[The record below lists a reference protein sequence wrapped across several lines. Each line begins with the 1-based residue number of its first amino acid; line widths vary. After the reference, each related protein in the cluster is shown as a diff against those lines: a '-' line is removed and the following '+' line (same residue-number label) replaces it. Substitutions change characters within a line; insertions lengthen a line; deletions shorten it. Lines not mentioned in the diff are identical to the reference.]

1 METNAYFPFL
11 ITLLALISIFFI
23 RKSKTKTK
31 RNNLPPS
38 PLPLPILGHLHLLK
52 HPIHRT
58 LHTLSQKYGPIFTLR
73 LGSRLVVVVSS
84 TSAAEECFTT
94 NDIVFANR
102 PEFVSGKYLTYGNS
116 TLGAAPYGDHW
127 RNLRRLSAT
136 EVLSTI
142 RLNMSARIRKEEIS
156 ILIKKLNRVS
166 STDFGKVKL
175 KSLFSELTFNMIM
188 TMVAGK
194 RYYGEEVSELEEAK
208 KFREIMERAFQL
220 GSYPGDFLPFL
231 KWVDW
236 QYTKRVES
244 LGKDTDWFLQ
254 NLVDE
259 HRSNEEEGEKG
270 NTMVSHLLRLQ
281 KTQPDYYTD
290 EIIKGLIVTILS
302 AATETSSV
310 TIEWAMSN
318 LLNHPEALKKV
329 KEELDTQIGQDR
341 ILDEEDIS
349 NLPYLQNVISE
360 TLRLYPPAPLLA
372 PHLSSSSCSL
382 GGYHIPADT
391 ILMVNAWAIQRD
403 PKVWEDSTSFKPE
416 RFESDQVREGSNN
429 NNGYRF
435 LPFGLGRRACP
446 GMGMANRVV
455 GLTLGS
461 LIQSF
466 EWKRV
471 SEKEI
476 DMTEGQGISMPK
488 VEPLEALCRARP
500 IIKKLALDI

>member
-1 METNAYFPFL
+1 
-11 ITLLALISIFFI
+11 
-23 RKSKTKTK
+23 
-31 RNNLPPS
+31 
-38 PLPLPILGHLHLLK
+38 
-52 HPIHRT
+52 
-58 LHTLSQKYGPIFTLR
+58 
-73 LGSRLVVVVSS
+73 
-84 TSAAEECFTT
+84 
-94 NDIVFANR
+94 
-102 PEFVSGKYLTYGNS
+102 
-116 TLGAAPYGDHW
+116 
-127 RNLRRLSAT
+127 
-136 EVLSTI
+136 
-142 RLNMSARIRKEEIS
+142 
-156 ILIKKLNRVS
+156 
-166 STDFGKVKL
+166 
-175 KSLFSELTFNMIM
+175 
-188 TMVAGK
+188 
-194 RYYGEEVSELEEAK
+194 
-208 KFREIMERAFQL
+208 
-220 GSYPGDFLPFL
+220 
-231 KWVDW
+231 
-236 QYTKRVES
+236 
-244 LGKDTDWFLQ
+244 
-254 NLVDE
+254 
-259 HRSNEEEGEKG
+259 
-270 NTMVSHLLRLQ
+270 
-281 KTQPDYYTD
+281 
-290 EIIKGLIVTILS
+290 
-302 AATETSSV
+302 
-310 TIEWAMSN
+310 MSN

-500 IIKKLALDI
+500 IIKKLALDV

>member
-1 METNAYFPFL
+1 METTTYFPVL
-11 ITLLALISIFFI
+11 ITFLALISIFLFQN
-23 RKSKTKTK
+23 RKHTTKT
-31 RNNLPPS
+31 NLPPS
-38 PLPLPILGHLHLLK
+38 PLALPILGHLHLLK

-58 LHTLSQKYGPIFTLR
+58 LHSLAQNHGPIFTLR
-73 LGSRLVVVVSS
+73 LGSRPVVVVSS
-84 TSAAEECFTT
+84 TSAVEECFTT

-102 PEFVSGKYLTYGNS
+102 PQFVSGKYLSYGNT

-136 EVLSTI
+136 EVLSSI
-142 RLNMSARIRKEEIS
+142 RLNMSAGIRKEEIK
-156 ILIKKLNRVS
+156 ILLRKLYKVS
-166 STDFGKVKL
+166 GTEYGKVKL
-175 KSLFSELTFNMIM
+175 KTPFSELTFNMIM
-188 TMVAGK
+188 RMVAGK

-208 KFREIMERAFQL
+208 KFREIMQKSFQL

-236 QYTKRVES
+236 QYAKRLEN
-244 LGKDTDWFLQ
+244 LGKDMDLFLQ

-259 HRSNEEEGEKG
+259 HRRNQGDGKQG
-270 NTMVSHLLRLQ
+270 NTMISHILCLQ

-302 AATETSSV
+302 AATETSSA

-318 LLNHPEALKKV
+318 LLNHPEVLNKAKN
-329 KEELDTQIGQDR
+329 ELDKQIGQDR
-341 ILDEEDIS
+341 LLDEEDIC

-372 PHLSSSSCSL
+372 PHFSSSSCCL
-382 GGYHIPADT
+382 GGYHIPANT
-391 ILMVNAWAIQRD
+391 MLMVNAWTIQRD

-416 RFESDQVREGSNN
+416 RFESEGGGSSN
-429 NNGYRF
+429 NNGYGF

-500 IIKKLALDI
+500 IMKNLALD